1 MDMYLD
7 NQILILKKCNS
18 GGYTRSRQLTIIT
31 GRGKHSPNGIP
42 RIKPVVVRRLQER
55 QLV

>member
-7 NQILILKKCNS
+7 NQISILKKYN
-18 GGYTRSRQLTIIT
+18 GGYTISRQLTIIT
-31 GRGKHSPNGIP
+31 GRGKHSPNGVP
-42 RIKPVVVRRLQER
+42 RIKPVVVQRLQER